1 MKIQNWLL
9 PDYLSDI
16 LPAEARRIEELRRRL
31 LDLYRAHGFEMVT
44 PPLVEYTDSLLV
56 GQSDSLSL
64 QTCTLVDQISGRN
77 IGVRADMTP
86 QITRID
92 AHLLNREGVTR
103 LCYCGTVLHAR
114 PAGLLSDRELMQIGA
129 EIYGYEG
136 VEADIQVIQLA
147 LESLMT
153 AGVSAVRVDLNYPG
167 ITRALIQAFSGFN
180 QDTVTEIYTYLKDKD
195 KTSLALLLDQY
206 PTLPAQIKSGLLAL
220 PTLYG
225 GVEILDKAQEILPPL
240 AEVQKGIQSLRA
252 IVAELNTAQLS
263 IDLADVTGYAYHT
276 GVIFALYA
284 DGWHEALVRGG
295 RYDNLSEA
303 FGRARAATGFSLDLR
318 KLSTHLTPASPSKAI
333 KAPWLNDKA
342 LNSQINALREAGYIV
357 VQELPNSHIS
367 VDEFI
372 FEQELVFEQGEWQL
386 KKIAD

>member
-1 MKIQNWLL
+1 MQNWLL